1 MLTDR
6 IEAKWIESFAAVFR
20 LCGLASG
27 EPVRIVSE
35 TQSRTLNVHLAELA
49 LSSLSARPFHIVVP
63 TPRQA
68 APVPV
73 RSTGASQALQRI
85 ESLVKAL
92 SGPGL
97 LVDLTLEGLL
107 HAPELPEILASGARL
122 MMISNE
128 HPDVLERLAPDPA
141 LMTKVKL
148 GSGLLKKARKMR
160 VTSKAG
166 TDLSIS
172 LERARTGGIWG
183 WTDRPGT
190 VAHWPGGLC
199 LAFPRAGAVQGSL
212 VLSPGD
218 ANLTFKRY
226 VDAQLRLTIEKDYV
240 TNIEGKSLDAELL
253 RDHLEA
259 WGERDAYAVSH
270 VGFGLNPKARWDA
283 MVMYDK
289 GDINGTEL
297 RVFAGNFLFSTGAN
311 EVAGRFGQGHFDLP
325 LRNCTV
331 TLDGTPVVTDGR
343 LAGELA

>member
-1 MLTDR
+1 MFTDR
-6 IEAKWIESFAAVFR
+6 VEAKWIESFAAVFR
-20 LCGLASG
+20 LCGIAAN
-27 EPVRIVSE
+27 EPVRILSE
-35 TQSRTLNVHLAELA
+35 TQSRTLNVQLAELA
-49 LSSLSARPFHIVVP
+49 LWSLGACPFHIMVP
-63 TPRQA
+63 TPPQT

-73 RSTGASQALQRI
+73 RSTGASRALRGLDP
-85 ESLVKAL
+85 LVKAL

-107 HAPELPEILASGARL
+107 HAPELKEILASGARL

-141 LMTKVKL
+141 LMAKVKR
-148 GSGLLKKARKMR
+148 GTGMLKNARKMR
-160 VTSKAG
+160 VTSSAG

-172 LERARTGGIWG
+172 LEDARTGGVWG

-199 LAFPRAGAVQGSL
+199 LAFPNAGAVDGTL

-226 VDAQLRLTIEKDYV
+226 VEAPVCLAIEKDFI
-240 TNIEGKSLDAELL
+240 TAIEGRNLDAELM
-253 RDHLEA
+253 RDHLAA

-289 GDINGTEL
+289 RDINGTEL

-311 EVAGRFGQGHFDLP
+311 EAAGRFSQGHFDLP
-325 LRNCTV
+325 LRNCTI
-331 TLDGTPVVTDGR
+331 TLDDAPVVTEGR
-343 LAGELA
+343 LEGELA

>member
-6 IEAKWIESFAAVFR
+6 VEAKWIESFAAVFR
-20 LCGLASG
+20 LCGIAAD
-27 EPVRIVSE
+27 EPVRILSE
-35 TQSRTLNVHLAELA
+35 TQSRALNVQLAELA
-49 LSSLSARPFHIVVP
+49 LLSLGARPFHIAVP
-63 TPRQA
+63 TPAQT

-73 RSTGASQALQRI
+73 RSTGASRALQGI
-85 ESLVKAL
+85 EPLMKAL

-107 HAPELPEILASGARL
+107 HAPQLKEVLASGARL

-128 HPDVLERLAPDPA
+128 HPDVLERLPPDTA
-141 LMTKVKL
+141 LMMKVKRGIAL
-148 GSGLLKKARKMR
+148 MKKARAMR
-160 VTSKAG
+160 VTSRAG

-172 LERARTGGIWG
+172 LEKSRTGGIWG

-199 LAFPRAGAVQGSL
+199 LAFPDAASVEGTL

-226 VDAQLRLTIEKDYV
+226 VEAPVRLTMEKDFIIA
-240 TNIEGKSLDAELL
+240 IEGNNLDAELM
-253 RDHLEA
+253 RDHLAA

-283 MVMYDK
+283 MMMYDK
-289 GDINGTEL
+289 RDINGTEL

-325 LRNCTV
+325 LRNCTI
-331 TLDGTPVVTDGR
+331 TLDEAPVVTEGR
-343 LAGELA
+343 LEGELA